1 MINNYIVAGIPFRIN
16 WNEEFCTKEWLV
28 QYQPFL
34 VSGAEENAAFTFTFC
49 AEGFDTHGK
58 ELLYKEESDE
68 RYMRFEIYQ
77 DKDHYIFLAAIT
89 KTDGLLYH
97 IVTSRDFSDAR
108 LYVNLE
114 ENGKDSEFLPK
125 TKFIAENFIRI
136 LFSQNAAPKH
146 VVCLHASAMRY
157 KDKAY
162 LFMGHSGS
170 GKSTH
175 SRLWLKYFD
184 DTELMNDDNPVVALD
199 ADGKPVV
206 YGSPW
211 SGKTI
216 CYKKINAPLAGIAH
230 IVQRPENKMVPYP
243 KYPAYRFIHRNAFGF
258 TYLSD
263 GIADGIYYT
272 VEKIISQIPIYQ
284 LQCRADK
291 EAAKLCKK
299 TLVK

>member
-16 WNEEFCTKEWLV
+16 WNEEFCTNEWLV

-58 ELLYKEESDE
+58 DLLYKEESDE

-136 LFSQNAAPKH
+136 LFSQNAALRH

-199 ADGKPVV
+199 ENEQPVV

-216 CYKKINAPLAGIAH
+216 CYKKISAPLAGIAH
-230 IVQRPENKMVPYP
+230 IVQRPENKMLPYP
-243 KYPAYRFIHRNAFGF
+243 KFQAYRFVHRNAFGM
-258 TYLSD
+258 TYLSPL
-263 GIADGIYYT
+263 IADGIYYT